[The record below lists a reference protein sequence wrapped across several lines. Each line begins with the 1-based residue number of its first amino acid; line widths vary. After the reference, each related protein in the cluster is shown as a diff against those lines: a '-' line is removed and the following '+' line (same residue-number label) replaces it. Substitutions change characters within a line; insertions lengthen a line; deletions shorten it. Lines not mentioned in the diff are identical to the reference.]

1 MRRLLVTGGAG
12 FIGSYFIRWMLDTYR
27 ANIHITNIDLLTY
40 AGNMNNLTDMMG
52 LSNYEFVQ
60 GDITDSAFV
69 QCVMREHYDVI
80 VHFAAESHVDRSI
93 EGPMSFYHTN
103 VLGTAA
109 LLEAA
114 RKYGVE
120 RFIHI
125 STDEV
130 YGSLGRR
137 GSFTELTPLSP
148 NSPYS
153 SSKASSDL
161 AARAYYHT
169 YGLPVI
175 ITRCSNNYGPRQYPE
190 KLIPRIVTNAL
201 QDIPI
206 PVYGDG
212 GQIRDWLHV
221 SDHCKAI
228 DLIVH
233 KGRAGEIYNIGANN
247 ETTNLEM
254 VTRILDM
261 LNKPHSLIRFVQDR
275 LGHDRRY
282 AIDANKMSNELGW
295 HAEITLD
302 QGLRNTVQWYE
313 DNRDWWTPLLRSEWL

>member
-27 ANIHITNIDLLTY
+27 TNIHITNVDLLTY

-60 GDITDSAFV
+60 GDITDSVFV
-69 QCVMREHYDVI
+69 HYLMKEHYDTI

-93 EGPMSFYHTN
+93 EGPMAFYRTN
-103 VLGTAA
+103 VIGTVV

-130 YGSLGRR
+130 YGSLGRL

-161 AARAYYHT
+161 AVRAYYHT
-169 YGLPVI
+169 YGLPII

-212 GQIRDWLHV
+212 GQVRDWLHV

-228 DLIVH
+228 DLILH

-254 VTRILDM
+254 VKRILDL

-282 AIDANKMSNELGW
+282 AINASKLRNELGW
-295 HAEITLD
+295 HSEITLD
-302 QGLRNTVQWYE
+302 QGLMNTVQWYE
-313 DNRDWWTPLLRSEWL
+313 DNRDWWTPLLRSEWQ

>member
-27 ANIHITNIDLLTY
+27 TNIHITNVDLLTY

-60 GDITDSAFV
+60 GDITDSVFV
-69 QCVMREHYDVI
+69 HYLMKEHYDTI

-93 EGPMSFYHTN
+93 EGPMAFYRTN
-103 VLGTAA
+103 VIGTVV

-130 YGSLGRR
+130 YGSLGRL

-161 AARAYYHT
+161 AVRAYYHT
-169 YGLPVI
+169 YGLPII

-212 GQIRDWLHV
+212 GQVRDWLHV

-228 DLIVH
+228 DLILH

-282 AIDANKMSNELGW
+282 AINASKLRNELGW
-295 HAEITLD
+295 HSEITLD
-302 QGLRNTVQWYE
+302 QGLMNTVQWYE
-313 DNRDWWTPLLRSEWL
+313 DNRDWWTPLLRSEWQ

>member
-12 FIGSYFIRWMLDTYR
+12 FIGSNFIRWMLETYG
-27 ANIHITNIDLLTY
+27 ANIHITNLDVLTY
-40 AGNMNNLTDMMG
+40 AGNMNNLTDMMS

-60 GDITDSAFV
+60 GDITDSV
-69 QCVMREHYDVI
+69 LVHRILKEHYDVI

-93 EGPMSFYHTN
+93 EGPMTFFQTN
-103 VLGTAA
+103 VVGTVV

-130 YGSLGRR
+130 YGSLGSQ

-161 AARAYYHT
+161 AVRAYYHT

-201 QDIPI
+201 QNIPI

-221 SDHCKAI
+221 NDHCKAI
-228 DLIVH
+228 DHIVH
-233 KGRAGEIYNIGANN
+233 KGRIGEIYNIGSNN
-247 ETTNLEM
+247 ETTNLAM
-254 VTRILDM
+254 TKRILDL

-275 LGHDRRY
+275 PGHDRRY
-282 AIDANKMSNELGW
+282 AIDAAKLNELGW
-295 HAEITLD
+295 HAETTLD
-302 QGLRNTVQWYE
+302 QGLMNTIQWYE
-313 DNRDWWTPLLRSEWL
+313 DNRDWWAPLVRSELL